1 MDVFEFRGVDNLY
14 AAEVLQD
21 DENGFVCDTPFK
33 LAPVAEVGRSTE
45 SSSEAHYYDNKAMI
59 VVNSEGAD
67 TIKPQSPFSVPFK
80 ISTPTL
86 TTVKGVPT
94 KTYTE
99 GETIYFG
106 TFKTFGGT
114 ESVKDGLYSVI
125 DTATLETW
133 YTPVLKADCRVNLL
147 ESGELYEVVGTPEDI
162 QKRHQYMKARLQAV
176 KGGA

>member
-1 MDVFEFRGVDNLY
+1 M
-14 AAEVLQD
+14 
-21 DENGFVCDTPFK
+21 
-33 LAPVAEVGRSTE
+33 
-45 SSSEAHYYDNKAMI
+45 
-59 VVNSEGAD
+59 AD
-67 TIKPQSPFSVPFK
+67 YKPRQYKPQSPFSVPFK